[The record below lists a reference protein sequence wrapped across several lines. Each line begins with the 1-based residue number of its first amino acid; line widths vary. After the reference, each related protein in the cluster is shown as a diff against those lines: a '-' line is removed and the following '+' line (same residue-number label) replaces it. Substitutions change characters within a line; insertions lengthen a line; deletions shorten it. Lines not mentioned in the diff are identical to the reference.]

1 MKRVLLHFALFVAL
15 ATAGG
20 LLYAW
25 SGLYHIGAS
34 SGHWAITRAIL
45 DLAMTSSIRTHSLGI
60 EPPPLDDVAL
70 IERGA
75 GHFWQGCEPCHG
87 APGRPRGAVVRQMV
101 PLPPYLPDT
110 VDDWEVREL
119 FWIVKHGLKY
129 TAMPGWASQARDD
142 EVWAVVAFLL
152 RLPGIS
158 AAEYLALSGGAAD
171 PAAGKERPGISQL
184 PPVPE
189 DAAEALENCRRC
201 HGLDGM
207 GRNSGAFPRIA
218 GQNAGYLRLALQAY
232 ADGRRAS
239 GIMEPAAA
247 PLSDREIRELA
258 DYYAAIPLP
267 AEPALAEP
275 DDPAAVERGG
285 RIAAAGAPD
294 RDVPACI
301 ACHGLDAPPPNDNY
315 PLLAGQHPGYLA
327 NQLRLWR
334 ARQRGGSPQAQIM
347 EKVAERLTDRQILDV
362 AQFYSTLRPRRSQ
375 LDDEQGSRP
384 TTAPSPAPDPASR

>member
-1 MKRVLLHFALFVAL
+1 SDLGRAGPMKRVLLHFALFVAL

-75 GHFWQGCEPCHG
+75 GHFWQGCEPSHG

-171 PAAGKERPGISQL
+171 PAAGKERPGI
-184 PPVPE
+184 
-189 DAAEALENCRRC
+189 
-201 HGLDGM
+201 
-207 GRNSGAFPRIA
+207 
-218 GQNAGYLRLALQAY
+218 
-232 ADGRRAS
+232 
-239 GIMEPAAA
+239 
-247 PLSDREIRELA
+247 
-258 DYYAAIPLP
+258 
-267 AEPALAEP
+267 
-275 DDPAAVERGG
+275 
-285 RIAAAGAPD
+285 
-294 RDVPACI
+294 
-301 ACHGLDAPPPNDNY
+301 
-315 PLLAGQHPGYLA
+315 
-327 NQLRLWR
+327 
-334 ARQRGGSPQAQIM
+334 
-347 EKVAERLTDRQILDV
+347 
-362 AQFYSTLRPRRSQ
+362 
-375 LDDEQGSRP
+375 
-384 TTAPSPAPDPASR
+384 